1 MDTSEIRAEIS
12 AFLVQLDQIDNMWKR
27 LEAGEAMN
35 DYTIER
41 ITKYA
46 KKRAISLEHA
56 LSKFKKDVKI

>member
-12 AFLVQLDQIDNMWKR
+12 AFIAQLDQVDNMWKK
-27 LEAGEAMN
+27 LQAGEAMN
-35 DYTIER
+35 GYTMDR